1 MKPTISIIVSIFNR
15 KDELTELLKS
25 LVNQSDMDFEVI
37 IIDDG
42 SSVDLLPTIQDF
54 ENNLNISY
62 YKKENTGPGLS
73 RNFGAKKAK
82 NEWLVFVDSDVIV
95 EKNYI
100 QNIKNNLQNTLCD
113 AFGR

>member
-73 RNFGAKKAK
+73 RNLGAKKAK
-82 NEWLVFVDSDVIV
+82 NKLYT
-95 EKNYI
+95 KY
-100 QNIKNNLQNTLCD
+100 
-113 AFGR
+113 